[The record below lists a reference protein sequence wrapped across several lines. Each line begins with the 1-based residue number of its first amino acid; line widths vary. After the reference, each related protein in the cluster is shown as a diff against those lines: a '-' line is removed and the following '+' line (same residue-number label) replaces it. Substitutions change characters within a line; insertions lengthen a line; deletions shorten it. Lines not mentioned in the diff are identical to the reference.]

1 MSLPWLDAAERAGL
15 LRPLDRHFALRLLDL
30 SRSMG
35 SDTIDRG
42 GVALAAALV
51 SRTTGDGHVC
61 LDLGEIAGRAPF
73 AEAGLAVRAPSLAAW
88 RVALGR
94 SGVVGAPGAPTPLVL
109 DRSDRLYLARYWWF
123 EQDLAAALRARA
135 GGWAEGV
142 DRGRL
147 AADLRRLFPA
157 RSADRDT
164 DGQAATDANTHW
176 KAATD
181 GDTDWQAVAA
191 ALAVLRRLT
200 VISGGPGTGK
210 TRTVAA
216 ILALLVAQ
224 GGGRVPRVAL
234 AAPTGKAAARLA
246 ESVRQA
252 RAELPLSPEERAG
265 VPEDAATLHR
275 LLGTRPGRPGFRHD
289 AANPLHLDVLVV
301 DEASMVDLP
310 LMARTV
316 AALPAGA
323 RLILLGDRDQLA
335 SVEAGAVLG
344 DLCGP
349 DRHPGY
355 SPAVAAALRQ
365 VTGAE
370 VPVAA
375 RSVAGAKFPE
385 EPRTAAGLEY
395 RGAPGTPGGAEF
407 REVSRIAAGRESPAA
422 ATGEADG
429 IGSGERVEDGPLADS
444 LVFLRRSFRF
454 GPESGIG
461 GLAARVRAG
470 DAAGVLALLLPARQ
484 EEGRG
489 DWAGPETTRGVDIG
503 PTHSGGL
510 GGPTP
515 VLAMVVGSNRRSE
528 GGLGHDLAFLAVAEQ
543 ARAAAVERRVLP
555 YLRTVA
561 QAPGPGEALAALGG
575 FRVLCA
581 LREGPWGAV
590 VFNGLAERALVRAG
604 LVPRTSTAYRG
615 RPVMVTR
622 NDYGLGLFNGDV
634 GVLWPDASASGALRA
649 FFLVAGGGLRA
660 VPAGRLP
667 AHETVYAMTVH
678 KSQGSEFDEVL
689 LVLPDRPSP
698 VLTRE
703 LVYTAV
709 TRARS
714 RVEIWGP
721 DSILAAAVAA
731 RVQRTS
737 GLRDALWEGAGR

>member
-1 MSLPWLDAAERAGL
+1 MGLDWLEEAERARL
-15 LRPLDRHFALRLLDL
+15 LRPLDRHFALRILDL

-35 SDTIDRG
+35 SDPMDRG
-42 GVALAAALV
+42 PVVLAAALV
-51 SRTTGDGHVC
+51 SRTTGEGHVC
-61 LDLGEIAGRAPF
+61 LDLGEVAGRAPF
-73 AEAGLAVRAPSLAAW
+73 AEAGLTVRAPPVAAW
-88 RVALGR
+88 RAALGQ
-94 SGVVGAPGAPTPLVL
+94 SGVVGAPGEPTPLVL
-109 DRSDRLYLARYWWF
+109 DRKDRLYLGRYWRF
-123 EQDLAAALRARA
+123 EQELAAALRARA
-135 GGWAEGV
+135 AGWAAGV
-142 DRGRL
+142 DQARL

-157 RSADRDT
+157 RS
-164 DGQAATDANTHW
+164 
-176 KAATD
+176 TD

-200 VISGGPGTGK
+200 VVSGGPGTGK

-224 GGGRVPRVAL
+224 GSERVPRVAL

-316 AALPAGA
+316 AALPPGA

-355 SPAVAAALRQ
+355 APEVATVLRQ

-370 VPVAA
+370 VPVAS
-375 RSVAGAKFPE
+375 RS
-385 EPRTAAGLEY
+385 AAGVELSEASGTADG
-395 RGAPGTPGGAEF
+395 RGLGAA
-407 REVSRIAAGRESPAA
+407 AAGK
-422 ATGEADG
+422 ADG
-429 IGSGERVEDGPLADS
+429 RGSGESGAYGPLADG
-444 LVFLRRSFRF
+444 LVLLRRSFRF
-454 GPESGIG
+454 GPDSGIG
-461 GLAARVRAG
+461 VLAARVQAG
-470 DAAGVLALLLPARQ
+470 DAAGVLALLARARQ
-484 EEGRG
+484 GEGTG
-489 DWAGPETTRGVDIG
+489 DSAGPEATRGVDA
-503 PTHSGGL
+503 PSTDSRESGG
-510 GGPTP
+510 GTQAP
-515 VLAMVVGSNRRSE
+515 VPAAGSDGRPENRRPE
-528 GGLGHDLAFLAVAEQ
+528 KGRGHDLAFEAFAEP

-555 YLRTVA
+555 CLRAVFE
-561 QAPGPGEALAALGG
+561 APGPSEALVALGR

-581 LREGPWGAV
+581 LREGPWGAGA
-590 VFNGLAERALVRAG
+590 FNGLTERALGRAG
-604 LVPRTSTAYRG
+604 LVPRTSAGYRG

-634 GVLWPDASASGALRA
+634 GVLWPDAAAGGALRA
-649 FFLVAGGGLRA
+649 FFPVAGGGLRA
-660 VPAGRLP
+660 VPPGRLP

-689 LVLPDRPSP
+689 LVLPDRPLP
-698 VLTRE
+698 LLTRE

-721 DSILAAAVAA
+721 ESVVRAAVDA
-731 RVQRTS
+731 RVRRTS
-737 GLRDALWEGAGR
+737 GLRDALWEGASPSLDLGPCPGSVRV